1 MSSYLEGITLLQY
14 ADHTMF
20 FIEGS
25 VEEVGNLSILFDL
38 LTNFSDLQIN
48 RAKLA
53 FLRFDQSQVE
63 ETQCSEALA
72 TSIRWQPMSYFG
84 LPLTWGRTTRT
95 DLQPMVYKVERQ
107 LEGWQ

>member
-1 MSSYLEGITLLQY
+1 MLLQY
-14 ADHTMF
+14 AYHTTF

-25 VEEVGNLSILFDL
+25 VEEVGNLSILVDL
-38 LTNFSDLQIN
+38 LANFSDLQIN

-53 FLRFDQSQVE
+53 FLRFNHSQVE
-63 ETQCSEALA
+63 EKQCSEALA
-72 TSIRWQPMSYFG
+72 TSVRRQPMRYFG

-95 DLQPMVYKVERQ
+95 DLQPMVDKVERQ